1 MRKQCGL
8 KAAQFRRRLGDV
20 MKERPIQKE
29 LSWLSS
35 QVTLLQLQLSLALL
49 ELRRPP
55 QQQRPA
61 NDNYAA

>member
-1 MRKQCGL
+1 
-8 KAAQFRRRLGDV
+8 
-20 MKERPIQKE
+20 MKERPIQNE
-29 LSWLSS
+29 LSRLSS

-49 ELRRPP
+49 ELHRPA